1 MKKKRILSTLLT
13 IMVILVLAIITSV
26 YYISET
32 VQFKEIG
39 EEYLKIFN
47 TNFIERVG
55 IFCFTA
61 ISTYL
66 IIIFTNIGIRKGL
79 KKQLPKLPNNS
90 ISIIVAV
97 LLGLAAQYYLAG
109 QILSV
114 INMGF
119 FGKKDSIFHMD
130 YSYFIM
136 AIPVIQTIL
145 KMILVF
151 LAILSLYIV
160 RILYNSY

>member
-13 IMVILVLAIITSV
+13 IMVILILAIITSV

-79 KKQLPKLPNNS
+79 KEHFEAEEKQLPKLPNNTCS
-90 ISIIVAV
+90 
-97 LLGLAAQYYLAG
+97 
-109 QILSV
+109 
-114 INMGF
+114 
-119 FGKKDSIFHMD
+119 
-130 YSYFIM
+130 
-136 AIPVIQTIL
+136 TIL
-145 KMILVF
+145 FSRADFKCNKYGIF
-151 LAILSLYIV
+151 WKKRFYI
-160 RILYNSY
+160 SYGL